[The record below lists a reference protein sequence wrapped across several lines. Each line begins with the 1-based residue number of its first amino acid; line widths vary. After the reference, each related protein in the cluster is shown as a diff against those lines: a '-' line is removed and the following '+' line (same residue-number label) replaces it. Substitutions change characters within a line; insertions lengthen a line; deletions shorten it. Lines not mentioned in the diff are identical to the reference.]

1 MAYNTAVSTLM
12 ILVNAYDEKETITK
26 GDYRVLLD
34 LLNPIAPHI
43 TEELNE
49 SLGYTPICD
58 RAWPTYDEEK
68 TIDNEIDIAV
78 QVNGKVRDTIRIK
91 KDSSKEELEELAMNS
106 EVIKKWLGRKRNS

>member
-1 MAYNTAVSTLM
+1 MM
-12 ILVNAYDEKETITK
+12 KK
-26 GDYRVLLD
+26 DYRVLLD

-49 SLGYTPICD
+49 SLGYSPICD
-58 RAWPTYDEEK
+58 RKWPTYDEEK

-91 KDSSKEELEELAMNS
+91 KDSSKEELEELALSSDIIQKWITGKEIVKIITVPNRIVNI
-106 EVIKKWLGRKRNS
+106 VIR